1 MTIYYMKKEISIW
14 IGITALVLSIISICI
29 SAWRS
34 PELSFDYQGVLVGVL
49 SLLVTVILGWNIYT
63 VIDIKNTREEIN
75 KLKRLLEKQIQQ
87 SNENTKLILRMEMI
101 DSAEVLNAFT
111 SNEIPDSLVVMFK
124 EFYRIKNKNSI
135 AKMLAQSY
143 ITHVLIGF
151 IQKNNNVITDDLIMQ
166 LSKCVKIEEVEDFIH
181 YLSSLPDERKP
192 QLFDELFSLLHR
204 LTYEILKRRV

>member
-1 MTIYYMKKEISIW
+1 MKKEISIW
-14 IGITALVLSIISICI
+14 IGITALTLSITSICI

-34 PELSFDYQGVLVGVL
+34 PELSFDYQGVIVGVL

-63 VIDIKNTREEIN
+63 VIDIKNIRGEIH
-75 KLKRLLEKQIQQ
+75 KLKGLLEKQIQQ

-111 SNEIPDSLVVMFK
+111 VNEIPDSLVVMFK
-124 EFYRIKNKNSI
+124 EFHRIKNENGI

-143 ITHVLIGF
+143 ITQSLIGF
-151 IQKNNNVITDDLIMQ
+151 IKKNNNNITESLIIQ
-166 LSKCVKIEEVEDFIH
+166 LSERVKIEEVEDFIH

-192 QLFDELFSLLHR
+192 QLLDELFSLLHR
-204 LTYEILKRRV
+204 LTYEILKRLV

>member
-1 MTIYYMKKEISIW
+1 MKKEISIW
-14 IGITALVLSIISICI
+14 IDITALILSITSICI

-34 PELSFDYQGVLVGVL
+34 PELSFDYQGVIVGVL

-63 VIDIKNTREEIN
+63 VIDIKNTRGEIH
-75 KLKRLLEKQIQQ
+75 KLKGLLEKQIQQ

-111 SNEIPDSLVVMFK
+111 ANEIPDSLVVMFK
-124 EFYRIKNKNSI
+124 EFHRIKNENGI

-143 ITHVLIGF
+143 ITQSLIGF
-151 IQKNNNVITDDLIMQ
+151 IKKNNNHITESLIIQ
-166 LSKCVKIEEVEDFIH
+166 LSERVKIEEVEDFIH

-192 QLFDELFSLLHR
+192 QLLDELFSLLHR
-204 LTYEILKRRV
+204 LTYEILKRLV

>member
-1 MTIYYMKKEISIW
+1 MKKEISIW
-14 IGITALVLSIISICI
+14 IDITALILSITSICI

-34 PELSFDYQGVLVGVL
+34 PELSFDYQGVIVGVL

-63 VIDIKNTREEIN
+63 VIDIKNTRGEIH
-75 KLKRLLEKQIQQ
+75 KLKGMLEKQIQQ

-111 SNEIPDSLVVMFK
+111 ANEIPDSLVVMFK
-124 EFYRIKNKNSI
+124 EFHRIKNENGI

-143 ITHVLIGF
+143 ITQSLIGF
-151 IQKNNNVITDDLIMQ
+151 IKKNNNHITESLIIQ
-166 LSKCVKIEEVEDFIH
+166 LSERVKIEEVEDFIH

-192 QLFDELFSLLHR
+192 QLLDELFSLLHR
-204 LTYEILKRRV
+204 LTYEILKRLV

>member
-1 MTIYYMKKEISIW
+1 MKKEISIW
-14 IGITALVLSIISICI
+14 IGITALVLSIISICT

-34 PELSFDYQGVLVGVL
+34 PELSFDYQGVIVGVL

-63 VIDIKNTREEIN
+63 VIDIKNTRGEIH
-75 KLKRLLEKQIQQ
+75 KLKGMLEKQIQQ

-111 SNEIPDSLVVMFK
+111 ANEIPDSLIVMFK
-124 EFYRIKNKNSI
+124 EFYRIKNENSI

-143 ITHVLIGF
+143 ITQTLIGF
-151 IQKNNNVITDDLIMQ
+151 IKKNNNVITDGLIMQ
-166 LSKCVKIEEVEDFIH
+166 LSERVKIEEVEDFIH

-192 QLFDELFSLLHR
+192 QLLDELFSLLHR
-204 LTYEILKRRV
+204 LTYEILKRLV

>member
-1 MTIYYMKKEISIW
+1 MKKEISIW
-14 IGITALVLSIISICI
+14 IGITALTLSITSICI

-34 PELSFDYQGVLVGVL
+34 PELSFDYQGVIVGVL

-63 VIDIKNTREEIN
+63 VIDIKNIRGEIH
-75 KLKRLLEKQIQQ
+75 KLKGLLEKQIQQ

-111 SNEIPDSLVVMFK
+111 VNEIPDSLVVMFK
-124 EFYRIKNKNSI
+124 EFHRIKNENGI

-143 ITHVLIGF
+143 ITQSLIGF
-151 IQKNNNVITDDLIMQ
+151 VKKNNNNITESLIIQ
-166 LSKCVKIEEVEDFIH
+166 LSERVKIEEVEDFIH

-192 QLFDELFSLLHR
+192 QLLDELFSLLHR
-204 LTYEILKRRV
+204 LTYEILKRLV

>member
-1 MTIYYMKKEISIW
+1 MKKEISIW
-14 IGITALVLSIISICI
+14 IGITALTLSITSICI

-34 PELSFDYQGVLVGVL
+34 PELSFDYQGVIVGVL

-63 VIDIKNTREEIN
+63 VIDIKNTRGEIH
-75 KLKRLLEKQIQQ
+75 KLKGLLEKQIQQ

-111 SNEIPDSLVVMFK
+111 ANEIPDSLVVMFK
-124 EFYRIKNKNSI
+124 EFHRIKNENGI

-143 ITHVLIGF
+143 ITQSLIGF
-151 IQKNNNVITDDLIMQ
+151 IKKNNNKITESLIIQ
-166 LSKCVKIEEVEDFIH
+166 LSERVKIEEVEDFIH

-192 QLFDELFSLLHR
+192 QLLDELFSLLHR
-204 LTYEILKRRV
+204 LTYEILKRLV

>member
-1 MTIYYMKKEISIW
+1 MKKEISIW
-14 IGITALVLSIISICI
+14 IGITALVLSITSICI

-63 VIDIKNTREEIN
+63 VIDIKNTRGEIY
-75 KLKRLLEKQIQQ
+75 KLKGLLEKQIQQ
-87 SNENTKLILRMEMI
+87 SNENTILILRMEMI

-111 SNEIPDSLVVMFK
+111 ANEIPDSLVVMFK
-124 EFYRIKNKNSI
+124 EFCRIKNENSI

-143 ITHVLIGF
+143 ITQALIGF
-151 IQKNNNVITDDLIMQ
+151 IKKNNNVITDGLIMQ
-166 LSKCVKIEEVEDFIH
+166 LSERVKIEEVEDFIH

-192 QLFDELFSLLHR
+192 QLLDELFSLLHR
-204 LTYEILKRRV
+204 LTYEILKRLV

>member
-1 MTIYYMKKEISIW
+1 MKKEISIW
-14 IGITALVLSIISICI
+14 IGITALVLSITSICI

-63 VIDIKNTREEIN
+63 VIDIKNTRGEIY
-75 KLKRLLEKQIQQ
+75 KLKGLLEKQIQQ

-111 SNEIPDSLVVMFK
+111 ANEIPDSLVVMFK
-124 EFYRIKNKNSI
+124 EFCRIKNENSI

-143 ITHVLIGF
+143 ITQALIGF
-151 IQKNNNVITDDLIMQ
+151 IKKNNML
-166 LSKCVKIEEVEDFIH
+166 
-181 YLSSLPDERKP
+181 
-192 QLFDELFSLLHR
+192 
-204 LTYEILKRRV
+204 

>member
-1 MTIYYMKKEISIW
+1 MKKEISMW
-14 IGITALVLSIISICI
+14 IGITALALSIISICI

-34 PELSFDYQGVLVGVL
+34 PELSFDYQGVIVGVL

-63 VIDIKNTREEIN
+63 VIDIKNTRGEIH
-75 KLKRLLEKQIQQ
+75 KLKGLLEKQIQQ

-111 SNEIPDSLVVMFK
+111 ANEIPDSLVVMFK
-124 EFYRIKNKNSI
+124 EFHRIKNENGI

-143 ITHVLIGF
+143 ITQSLIGF
-151 IQKNNNVITDDLIMQ
+151 IKKNNNNITESLIIQ
-166 LSKCVKIEEVEDFIH
+166 LSERVKIEEVEDFIH

-192 QLFDELFSLLHR
+192 QLLDELFSLLRR
-204 LTYEILKRRV
+204 LTYEILKRLV

>member
-1 MTIYYMKKEISIW
+1 MKKESVTIWVSIA
-14 IGITALVLSIISICI
+14 ALVLSIISICI

-34 PELSFDYQGVLVGVL
+34 PELSFDYQGVIVGVL

-63 VIDIKNTREEIN
+63 VIDIKNTRGEIH
-75 KLKRLLEKQIQQ
+75 KLKGMLEKQIQQ

-111 SNEIPDSLVVMFK
+111 ANEIPDSLIVMFK
-124 EFYRIKNKNSI
+124 EFYRIKNENSI

-143 ITHVLIGF
+143 ITQTLIGF
-151 IQKNNNVITDDLIMQ
+151 IKKNNNVITDGLIMQ
-166 LSKCVKIEEVEDFIH
+166 LSERVKIEEVEDFIH

-192 QLFDELFSLLHR
+192 QLLDELFSLLHR
-204 LTYEILKRRV
+204 LTYEILKRLV